1 MKKYNFTF
9 LLLVFSVF
17 SLFISADLMA
27 QDEKQKQ
34 EIIKHYD
41 LKAIQELATSFEQL
55 AKENKEK
62 ALEAARV
69 NGWEVYK
76 FNEDGSFGELIGLFP
91 DGSPMYY
98 MTDNATAAVSTRT
111 NYLINNYGLT
121 GNGMFAGVWDG
132 GTARASHQEFGSRVL
147 IMGGQTYNPNNFH
160 ATHVT
165 GTIAASGVNPQ
176 AKGMA
181 TASTVKSY
189 DWFNDASEALVE
201 VQNGMLVSNH
211 SYGVPVENAP
221 GPWFMGAYSQAAQ
234 QWDQVAYNSPF
245 YLMVASAGNNGQT
258 ANTSPTTNG
267 YDKLTGNKNAKN
279 NLVIANA
286 QAANI
291 DANGNLTGVT
301 INSSSSQGPSDD
313 RRIKPDIAGQ
323 GSGLLST
330 GGEANNQYI
339 TLSGT
344 SMSAPNVT
352 GSLLLLQQLFH
363 NTNSRYM
370 RASTLKGLVCHTA
383 DDAGNPGPDANFG
396 WGLLNAKRAA
406 EAIIFNGLN
415 ASIAEN
421 ILNQGQTYTYNVKSD
436 GINPLIASITWT
448 DLPGSANNGVLND
461 PTPALVNDLDIR
473 ITQGSTTYYPW
484 KLQASA
490 TQNAIRTSDNNVD
503 NVEVV
508 RIDAP
513 TAGDY
518 IITVTHKGTLQGGPQ
533 NYSLIATGLDSSF
546 AISSLSE
553 EQDACTT
560 GQAVFNL
567 NFINGDFSSVT
578 VSATNLPAGVVATFS
593 ETVLD
598 FNTPFTLTL
607 TNLVGLAPGQYTIN
621 VVGTKGS
628 EVKTTPVYLRV
639 YSNTFTNV
647 SQVYPVADQENL
659 SPTTTLT
666 WDENIN
672 ATSYKV
678 QVSTSSTFATIT
690 QEGITNDLSYT
701 VTNLAQNTDYYWRVL
716 PINLCGEAITGS
728 VRLFTTGVLDCNTV
742 YSATNFSNASI
753 GAGFLAT
760 ASVPVSVPAGFSV
773 GSLAVNFNITH
784 PAVQELVVILEGPAS
799 IGSPQIVLLNQECT
813 GTAPNINVTVSD
825 AGAQLVCSGNPVI
838 SGVVKP
844 RSPLNALN
852 NLQAEGV
859 WTLRVAD
866 DFELNGGVIN
876 SFSLDFCTIQNDLS
890 VGSASTID
898 FTVYPNPSK
907 GILNIQLNTLTVDAT
922 TVDVHD
928 VQGRKVS
935 SKIISDTLTQLS
947 IDNLSNGVYFVV
959 VNQNKQ
965 KTTKKIVLQR

>member
-1 MKKYNFTF
+1 MKNKNYLLFSFLFALFFTN
-9 LLLVFSVF
+9 VFY
-17 SLFISADLMA
+17 A
-27 QDEKQKQ
+27 QDAKQRE
-34 EIIKHYD
+34 EIVKHYD
-41 LKAIQELATSFEQL
+41 LKAIQELALTFDKQ
-55 AKENKEK
+55 AKINKEN
-62 ALEAARV
+62 ALQAARI
-69 NGWEVYK
+69 NGWDEFK
-76 FNEDGSFGELIGLFP
+76 FKADGSFEELIGLFP

-98 MTDNATAAVSTRT
+98 AIDNATAAVSTRT
-111 NYLINNYGLT
+111 NFLINNYGLT
-121 GNGMFAGVWDG
+121 GNGMFVGVWDG
-132 GTARASHQEFGSRVL
+132 GTARSTHQEFGNRVS
-147 IMGGQTYNPNNFH
+147 IMNGQTYNGNNFH
-160 ATHVT
+160 ASHVT

-181 TASTVKSY
+181 TASTVKSF

-211 SYGVPVENAP
+211 SYGIPIENAP
-221 GPWFMGAYSQAAQ
+221 GPWFMGAYSQAAV
-234 QWDQVAYNSPF
+234 QWDQVAYASPY
-245 YLMVASAGNNGQT
+245 YLPVKSAGNNGQT
-258 ANTSPTTNG
+258 TNTNPTTTG

-279 NLVIANA
+279 NLVIANT

-291 DANGNLTGVT
+291 DSNGNLTGVT

-330 GGEANNQYI
+330 GGDANNQYI

-352 GSLLLLQQLFH
+352 GSLLLLQQLFF
-363 NTNSRYM
+363 NNNSRYM

-396 WGLLNAKRAA
+396 WGLLNSKRAA

-415 ASIAEN
+415 SSIAEN
-421 ILNQGQTYTYNVKSD
+421 VLAQGQTYTYNVKSD
-436 GINPLIASITWT
+436 GVNPLIASITWT
-448 DLPGSANNGVLND
+448 DVPGPVNNGVLND
-461 PTPALVNDLDIR
+461 PTPVLVNDLDIR
-473 ITQGSTTYYPW
+473 ITQGTTTYFPW
-484 KLQASA
+484 RLQSNA
-490 TQNAIRTSDNNVD
+490 TLNATRTGDNNVD
-503 NVEVV
+503 NVEIVK
-508 RIDAP
+508 IDAP

-553 EQDACTT
+553 EQKACTT
-560 GQAVFNL
+560 GQAVYNL
-567 NFINGDFSSVT
+567 NFVNGDFSSVT
-578 VSATNLPAGVVATFS
+578 VSATNLPTGVVATFS
-593 ETVLD
+593 ENVLD

-607 TNLVGLAPGQYTIN
+607 SNLTGVAPGQYTIN

-639 YSNTFTNV
+639 FSTTFANIT
-647 SQVYPVADQENL
+647 QVYPAANQQNL
-659 SPTTTLT
+659 SPTTELT
-666 WDENIN
+666 WSESIN

-678 QVSTSSTFATIT
+678 QVSTSNTFTTIF
-690 QEGITNDLSYT
+690 QEGVTTDLAYT
-701 VTNLAQNTDYYWRVL
+701 LTNLAQNTDYFWRVL
-716 PINLCGEAITGS
+716 PINLCGEATTGT
-728 VRLFTTGVLDCNTV
+728 VRSFKTGVLVCNTV
-742 YSATNFSNASI
+742 FTATNFNNASI

-760 ASVPVSVPAGFSV
+760 ASVPLTVPAGFSV
-773 GSLAVNFNITH
+773 GSLAVNFTITH

-799 IGSPQIVLLNQECT
+799 IGSPQILLLNQECT

-825 AGAQLVCSGNPVI
+825 TGTQLVCSGNPVI

-859 WTLRVAD
+859 WTLRVSD

-876 SFSLDFCTIQNDLS
+876 SFSLDFCAIQNDLS
-890 VGSASTID
+890 VGSVAALD
-898 FTVYPNPSK
+898 FTVYPNPST
-907 GILNIQLNTLTVDAT
+907 GILNIQLNTFTGDSASAEVFDL
-922 TVDVHD
+922 
-928 VQGRKVS
+928 QGRKVA
-935 SKIISDTLTQLS
+935 SKTLSNSLTQLS

-959 VNQNKQ
+959 VNQNNQ

>member
-1 MKKYNFTF
+1 MKKKNYILFSF
-9 LLLVFSVF
+9 VLLLFSFVQIF
-17 SLFISADLMA
+17 A
-27 QDEKQKQ
+27 QNEQQKA
-34 EIIKHYD
+34 EIVKHYD
-41 LKAIQELATSFEQL
+41 LKAIQELALSFEKQ
-55 AKENKEK
+55 ANINKK
-62 ALEAARV
+62 NAIEAARV
-69 NGWEVYK
+69 NGWEEFK
-76 FNEDGSFGELIGLFP
+76 FNADGSFQELIGLFP
-91 DGSPMYY
+91 NGSPMYY
-98 MTDNATAAVSTRT
+98 AIDNATAAVSTRT
-111 NYLINNYGLT
+111 NFLINNYGLT
-121 GNGMFAGVWDG
+121 GAGMFVGVWDG
-132 GTARASHQEFGSRVL
+132 GTARVTHQEFGDRAL
-147 IMGGQTYNPNNFH
+147 IMNGQTYNGNNFH
-160 ATHVT
+160 ASHVS
-165 GTIAASGVNPQ
+165 GTIAASGINPQ

-181 TASTVKSY
+181 TASIVKSY

-211 SYGVPVENAP
+211 SYGVPIENAP
-221 GPWFMGAYSQAAQ
+221 GPWFMGAYSQAAR
-234 QWDQVAYNSPF
+234 QWDQVAYSSPY
-245 YLMVASAGNNGQT
+245 YLAVKSAGNSGQT
-258 ANTSPTTNG
+258 TNTSPTTVG

-291 DANGNLTGVT
+291 DSNGNLTGVN
-301 INSSSSQGPSDD
+301 INAGSSQGPTDD

-323 GSGLLST
+323 GTGLLST
-330 GGEANNQYI
+330 GGASNTEYI

-352 GSLLLLQQLFH
+352 GSLLLLQQLFF
-363 NTNSRYM
+363 NNNSRYM

-396 WGLLNAKRAA
+396 WGLLNSKRAA

-421 ILNQGQTYTYNVKSD
+421 VLAQGQTYTYNVKSD
-436 GINPLIASITWT
+436 GVNPLIGSITWT
-448 DLPGSANNGVLND
+448 DLPGTANNGILND

-473 ITQGSTTYYPW
+473 ITQGTTTYFPW
-484 KLQASA
+484 KLQSNA
-490 TQNAIRTSDNNVD
+490 TLNATRSGDNNVD

-513 TAGDY
+513 TASDY

-533 NYSLIATGLDSSF
+533 NYSLIITGLDSSF
-546 AISSLSE
+546 AISSLSD
-553 EQDACTT
+553 EQKACTT
-560 GQAVFNL
+560 GQAVYNL

-578 VSATNLPAGVVATFS
+578 VSATNLPAGVTATFS
-593 ETVLD
+593 ETVLG

-607 TNLVGLAPGQYTIN
+607 SNLTGVAPGQYTIN

-628 EVKTTPVYLRV
+628 EVKIIPVYLRV
-639 YSNTFTNV
+639 FSNTFTNV
-647 SQVYPVADQENL
+647 SQVYPAANQQNL
-659 SPTTTLT
+659 SPTTKLT
-666 WDENIN
+666 WAENSN

-678 QVSTSSTFATIT
+678 QVSTSNTFATIV
-690 QEGITNDLSYT
+690 QEAVTTDLTFT
-701 VTNLAQNTDYYWRVL
+701 VTNLAQNTDYFWRVL
-716 PINLCGEAITGS
+716 PINLCGEATTGPA
-728 VRLFTTGVLDCNTV
+728 RLFKTANLVCNTV
-742 YSATNFSNASI
+742 YTATNFSNATI
-753 GAGFLAT
+753 GNGFLAT

-773 GSLAVNFNITH
+773 GNLVVNFNITH
-784 PAVQELVVILEGPAS
+784 PAVQELVVILQGPAS
-799 IGSPQIVLLNQECT
+799 IGSPQIALLNQECT
-813 GTAPNINVTVSD
+813 GIATNINVSVSD
-825 AGAQLVCSGNPVI
+825 AGIPLVCSGNPVI

-890 VGSASTID
+890 IGAESTLD

-907 GILNIQLNTLTVDAT
+907 GILNIQLSSLTGDSASA
-922 TVDVHD
+922 DIYD
-928 VQGRKVS
+928 VQGRKVAS
-935 SKIISDTLTQLS
+935 TTITNSLTQLS
-947 IDNLSNGVYFVV
+947 IDNLTNGVYFVV
-959 VNQNKQ
+959 VNQNNQ

>member
-1 MKKYNFTF
+1 MKKNFYLLLSFLFTF
-9 LLLVFSVF
+9 FN
-17 SLFISADLMA
+17 SLQTVG
-27 QDEKQKQ
+27 QDAKQRD
-34 EIIKHYD
+34 EIVKHYD
-41 LKAIQELATSFEQL
+41 LDAIKNLELTFDKQAKIN
-55 AKENKEK
+55 KEN
-62 ALEAARV
+62 ALEAARI
-69 NGWEVYK
+69 NGWEVLK
-76 FNEDGSFGELIGLFP
+76 VNDDGSVDELIGLFP

-98 MTDNATAAVSTRT
+98 SIDNATAAISTRT
-111 NYLINNYGLT
+111 NFLINSYGLT
-121 GNGMFAGVWDG
+121 GSGMFVGVWDG
-132 GTARASHQEFGSRVL
+132 GTARSTHQEFGNRVL
-147 IMGGQTYNPNNFH
+147 IVNGQTFNANNFH
-160 ATHVT
+160 ASHVS

-189 DWFNDASEALVE
+189 DWFNDASEALIE

-211 SYGVPVENAP
+211 SYGIPIENAP

-234 QWDQVAYNSPF
+234 QWDQVAYVSPY
-245 YLMVASAGNNGQT
+245 YLAVKSAGNNGQT
-258 ANTSPTTNG
+258 TNPNPTTTG

-279 NLVIANA
+279 NLVVANA

-291 DANGNLTGVT
+291 DSNGNLTGVN
-301 INSSSSQGPSDD
+301 INSGSSQGPTDD

-330 GGEANNQYI
+330 GGAANNEYI

-352 GSLLLLQQLFH
+352 GSLLLLQQLFFS
-363 NTNSRYM
+363 NNSRYM

-396 WGLLNAKRAA
+396 WGLLNSKRAA

-421 ILNQGQTYTYNVKSD
+421 VLAQGQTYIYNVKSD
-436 GINPLIASITWT
+436 GVNPLIASITWT
-448 DLPGSANNGVLND
+448 DLPGSVNNGVLND

-473 ITQGSTTYYPW
+473 ITQGTTTYFPW
-484 KLQASA
+484 KLQSNA
-490 TQNAIRTSDNNVD
+490 TLNATRSGDNNVD

-518 IITVTHKGTLQGGPQ
+518 TITVTHKGTLQGGPQ

-553 EQDACTT
+553 EQKACTT
-560 GQAVFNL
+560 GQAEYDL

-578 VSATNLPAGVVATFS
+578 VSATNLPAGVIATFS

-607 TNLVGLAPGQYTIN
+607 SNLGGLAPGQYTIN
-621 VVGTKGS
+621 VVGTKGV
-628 EVKTTPVYLRV
+628 EVKITPVYLRI
-639 YSNTFTNV
+639 YSNVFTNV
-647 SQVYPVADQENL
+647 SQVYPVANQENL

-666 WDENIN
+666 WSEDIN

-678 QVSTSSTFATIT
+678 QVSTSSTFATIS
-690 QEGITNDLSYT
+690 QEGVTTDLSYT

-716 PINLCGEAITGS
+716 PINLCGEAVTGA
-728 VRLFTTGVLDCNTV
+728 VRLFKTGVLECNEV
-742 YSATNFSNASI
+742 YAATNFSSATI

-773 GSLAVNFNITH
+773 GSLAVNFTITH

-799 IGSPQIVLLNQECT
+799 IGSPQILLLNQECT

-825 AGAQLVCSGNPVI
+825 AGTQLICSGNPVI

-844 RSPLNALN
+844 RSPLSELN

-890 VGSASTID
+890 VGSASTLD
-898 FTVYPNPSK
+898 FVVYPNPSK
-907 GILNIQLNTLTVDAT
+907 GLLNIQLNSLIGDTASV
-922 TVDVHD
+922 VIHD
-928 VQGRKVS
+928 VQGRKVAATT
-935 SKIISDTLTQLS
+935 ISNNFSQVS

-959 VNQNKQ
+959 VHQNNQ
-965 KTTKKIVLQR
+965 KTTKKIILQR

>member
-1 MKKYNFTF
+1 MKKRKYLFFTVVFVLFVLNFSF
-9 LLLVFSVF
+9 
-17 SLFISADLMA
+17 A
-27 QDEKQKQ
+27 QDAKQRD
-34 EIIKHYD
+34 EIVGHYD
-41 LKAIQELATSFEQL
+41 VKAIKELALTFDRQSKIS
-55 AKENKEK
+55 KEN
-62 ALEAARV
+62 ALRSARL
-69 NGWEVYK
+69 NGWEEFRFK
-76 FNEDGSFGELIGLFP
+76 DDGSFEELIGLFP

-98 MTDNATAAVSTRT
+98 AIDNATAAISTRT

-121 GNGMFAGVWDG
+121 GAGMFAGVWDG
-132 GTARASHQEFGSRVL
+132 GTARSTHQEFGSRVL
-147 IMGGQTYNPNNFH
+147 IMNGQTFNGNNFH

-181 TASTVKSY
+181 TASTVKSF

-211 SYGVPVENAP
+211 SYGIPIENAP

-234 QWDQVAYNSPF
+234 QWDQVAYVSPY
-245 YLMVASAGNNGQT
+245 YLAVKSAGNNGQT
-258 ANTSPTTNG
+258 TNSSPTTTG

-279 NLVIANA
+279 NLVVANA

-291 DANGNLTGVT
+291 DSNGNLTGVN
-301 INSSSSQGPSDD
+301 INAGSSQGPTDD

-330 GGEANNQYI
+330 GGASNNEYI

-352 GSLLLLQQLFH
+352 GSLLLLQQLFY
-363 NTNSRYM
+363 NNNSRYM

-396 WGLLNAKRAA
+396 WGLLNSKRAA

-415 ASIAEN
+415 SSITEN
-421 ILNQGQTYTYNVKSD
+421 TLIQGQTYTYNVKSD
-436 GINPLIASITWT
+436 GVNPLVASITWT
-448 DLPGSANNGVLND
+448 DLPGPVNNGVLND
-461 PTPALVNDLDIR
+461 ATPVLVNDLDIR
-473 ITQGSTTYYPW
+473 ITQGTTTYFPW
-484 KLQASA
+484 KLQANA
-490 TQNAIRTSDNNVD
+490 TLNAIRTGDNNVD
-503 NVEVV
+503 NVEIV

-518 IITVTHKGTLQGGPQ
+518 TITVTHKGTLQGGSQ
-533 NYSLIATGLDSSF
+533 NYSLITTGLESSF

-553 EQDACTT
+553 EQKACTT
-560 GQAVFNL
+560 GQAEYDL

-578 VSATNLPAGVVATFS
+578 VSATNLPAGVIASFS

-607 TNLVGLAPGQYTIN
+607 SNLGGLAPGQYTIN
-621 VVGTKGS
+621 VVGTKGA
-628 EVKTTPVYLRV
+628 EVKTTPVYLRI
-639 YSNTFTNV
+639 YSNSFTNV
-647 SQVYPVADQENL
+647 SQVYPVANQENL

-666 WDENIN
+666 WSENIN

-678 QVSTSSTFATIT
+678 QVSTSNTFATIT
-690 QEGITNDLSYT
+690 QEGVTTDFSYT
-701 VTNLAQNTDYYWRVL
+701 VTNLAQNTDYFWRVL
-716 PINLCGEAITGS
+716 PINLCGEATTGT
-728 VRLFTTGVLDCNTV
+728 VRSFKTGVLVCNTV
-742 YSATNFSNASI
+742 YSASNFSNASI

-760 ASVPVSVPAGFSV
+760 ASVPVTIPAGFSV

-799 IGSPQIVLLNQECT
+799 IGSPQILLLNQECT

-825 AGAQLVCSGNPVI
+825 AGTQLLCSGNPVI

-844 RSPLNALN
+844 RSPLSELN

-890 VGSASTID
+890 VGSESTLD
-898 FTVYPNPSK
+898 FVVYPNPSK
-907 GILNIQLNTLTVDAT
+907 GLLNIQLNSLTGDTANVDI
-922 TVDVHD
+922 HD

-935 SKIISDTLTQLS
+935 ATTISNNFSQVS

-959 VNQNKQ
+959 VNQNNQ
-965 KTTKKIVLQR
+965 KTTKKIILQR

>member
-1 MKKYNFTF
+1 MKKKNYLLFSFLFALFFTN
-9 LLLVFSVF
+9 VFY
-17 SLFISADLMA
+17 A
-27 QDEKQKQ
+27 QDAKQRE
-34 EIIKHYD
+34 EIVKHYD
-41 LKAIQELATSFEQL
+41 LKAIQELALTFDKQ
-55 AKENKEK
+55 ATINKEN
-62 ALEAARV
+62 ALQAARI
-69 NGWEVYK
+69 NGWEEFK
-76 FNEDGSFGELIGLFP
+76 FKADGSFEELIGLFP

-98 MTDNATAAVSTRT
+98 AIDNATAAISTRT
-111 NYLINNYGLT
+111 NFLINNYGLT

-132 GTARASHQEFGSRVL
+132 GTARSTHQEFGSRVL
-147 IMGGQTYNPNNFH
+147 IMNGQTYNGNNFH
-160 ATHVT
+160 ASHVT

-181 TASTVKSY
+181 TASTVKSF

-211 SYGVPVENAP
+211 SYGIPIENAP
-221 GPWFMGAYSQAAQ
+221 GPWFMGAYSQAAA
-234 QWDQVAYNSPF
+234 QWDQVAYASPY
-245 YLMVASAGNNGQT
+245 YLPVKSAGNNGST
-258 ANTSPTTNG
+258 TNPNPTTTG

-291 DANGNLTGVT
+291 DANGNLTGVA

-330 GGEANNQYI
+330 GGASNTEYI

-352 GSLLLLQQLFH
+352 GSLLLLQQLFF
-363 NTNSRYM
+363 NNNSRYM

-396 WGLLNAKRAA
+396 WGLLNSKRAA

-415 ASIAEN
+415 SSIAEN
-421 ILNQGQTYTYNVKSD
+421 VLAQGQTYTYNVKSD
-436 GINPLIASITWT
+436 GVNPLIASITWT
-448 DLPGSANNGVLND
+448 DVPGPVNNGVLND
-461 PTPALVNDLDIR
+461 PTPVLVNDLDIR
-473 ITQGSTTYYPW
+473 ITQGTTTYFPW
-484 KLQASA
+484 RLQSNA
-490 TQNAIRTSDNNVD
+490 TLNATRTGDNNVD
-503 NVEVV
+503 NVEIVK
-508 RIDAP
+508 IDAP

-518 IITVTHKGTLQGGPQ
+518 TITVTHKGTLQGGPQ

-553 EQDACTT
+553 EQKACTT
-560 GQAVFNL
+560 GQAVYNL
-567 NFINGDFSSVT
+567 NFVNGDFSSVT
-578 VSATNLPAGVVATFS
+578 VSATNLPTGVVATFS
-593 ETVLD
+593 ENVLD

-607 TNLVGLAPGQYTIN
+607 SNLTGVAPGQYTIN

-639 YSNTFTNV
+639 FSTTFANIT
-647 SQVYPVADQENL
+647 QVYPAANQQNL
-659 SPTTTLT
+659 SPTTELT
-666 WDENIN
+666 WSESIN

-678 QVSTSSTFATIT
+678 QVSTSNTFATIF
-690 QEGITNDLSYT
+690 QEGVTTDLAYT
-701 VTNLAQNTDYYWRVL
+701 VTNLAQNTDYFWRVL
-716 PINLCGEAITGS
+716 PINLCGEATTGT
-728 VRLFTTGVLDCNTV
+728 VRSFKTGVLVCNTV
-742 YSATNFSNASI
+742 FTATNFNNASI

-760 ASVPVSVPAGFSV
+760 ASVPLTVPAGFSV
-773 GSLAVNFNITH
+773 GSLAVNFTITH

-799 IGSPQIVLLNQECT
+799 IGSPQILLLNQECT

-825 AGAQLVCSGNPVI
+825 AGIPLVCSGNPVI

-876 SFSLDFCTIQNDLS
+876 SFSLDFCAIQNDLS
-890 VGSASTID
+890 VGSVAALD
-898 FTVYPNPSK
+898 FTVYPNPST
-907 GILNIQLNTLTVDAT
+907 GILNIQLNTFTGDSASAEVFDL
-922 TVDVHD
+922 
-928 VQGRKVS
+928 QGRKVA
-935 SKIISDTLTQLS
+935 SKTLSNSLTQLS

-959 VNQNKQ
+959 VNQNNQ

>member
-1 MKKYNFTF
+1 MKKNFY
-9 LLLVFSVF
+9 LLLFLF
-17 SLFISADLMA
+17 FAFFISMQSVA
-27 QDEKQKQ
+27 QDAKQRD
-34 EIIKHYD
+34 EIVKHYD
-41 LKAIQELATSFEQL
+41 LNAIKELAL
-55 AKENKEK
+55 AFDKQANINKEN
-62 ALEAARV
+62 ALKAARI
-69 NGWEVYK
+69 NGWEVLK
-76 FNEDGSFGELIGLFP
+76 FKEDGSVDELIGLFP

-98 MTDNATAAVSTRT
+98 SIDNATAAVSTRT
-111 NYLINNYGLT
+111 NFLINSYGLT
-121 GNGMFAGVWDG
+121 GSGMFVGVWDG
-132 GTARASHQEFGSRVL
+132 GTARSTHQEFGSRVL
-147 IMGGQTYNPNNFH
+147 IMNGQTFNPNNFH
-160 ATHVT
+160 ASHVS

-211 SYGVPVENAP
+211 SYGIPIENAP

-234 QWDQVAYNSPF
+234 QWDQVAYVSPY
-245 YLMVASAGNNGQT
+245 YLPVKSAGNNGQT
-258 ANTSPTTNG
+258 TNSSPTTTG

-286 QAANI
+286 QAASI
-291 DANGNLTGVT
+291 DSNGNLNGVN
-301 INSSSSQGPSDD
+301 INASSSQGPTDD

-330 GGEANNQYI
+330 GGASNTEYI

-344 SMSAPNVT
+344 SMSAPNVS
-352 GSLLLLQQLFH
+352 GSLVLLQQLFF
-363 NTNSRYM
+363 TNNNRYM

-396 WGLLNAKRAA
+396 WGLLNSKRAA

-421 ILNQGQTYTYNVKSD
+421 VLTQGQTATFNVKSD
-436 GINPLIASITWT
+436 GVNPLIASITWT
-448 DLPGSANNGVLND
+448 DVPGPVNNGVLND
-461 PTPALVNDLDIR
+461 PTPVLVNDLDIR
-473 ITQGSTTYYPW
+473 ISQGTTTYFPW
-484 KLQASA
+484 RLQSNA
-490 TQNAIRTSDNNVD
+490 TQNATRTGDNNVD

-518 IITVTHKGTLQGGPQ
+518 TITVTHKGTLQGGPQ

-546 AISSLSE
+546 SISSLSE
-553 EQDACTT
+553 EQKACAT

-578 VSATNLPAGVVATFS
+578 LSASNLPAGVVATFS

-607 TNLVGLAPGQYTIN
+607 TNLASLAPGQYTIN
-621 VVGTKGS
+621 VVGTKGA

-639 YSNTFTNV
+639 YSNIFTNV
-647 SQVYPVADQENL
+647 SQVYPAANQENL
-659 SPTTTLT
+659 SPTTTLK
-666 WDENIN
+666 WSQNIN

-678 QVSTSSTFATIT
+678 QVSTSNTFATIS
-690 QEGITNDLSYT
+690 QEGVTTNLSYT
-701 VTNLAQNTDYYWRVL
+701 VSNLAQDTEYYWRVL
-716 PINLCGEAITGS
+716 PINLCGEAVTGA
-728 VRLFTTGVLDCNTV
+728 VRMFNTGVLVCNTV
-742 YSATNFSNASI
+742 YTATNFSSANI

-760 ASVPVSVPAGFSV
+760 ASVPVTLPAGFSV
-773 GSLAVNFNITH
+773 GSMAVNFTITH
-784 PAVQELVVILEGPAS
+784 PAVQELVVILEGPAA

-813 GTAPNINVTVSD
+813 GTAPNINVTISD
-825 AGAQLVCSGNPVI
+825 VGAQLVCAGNPVI
-838 SGVVKP
+838 SGIVKP
-844 RSPLNALN
+844 RMPLNALN
-852 NLQAEGV
+852 NLQTEGV

-876 SFSLDFCTIQNDLS
+876 SFSLDLCTIENSLS
-890 VGSASTID
+890 VGSQPSLD
-898 FTVYPNPSK
+898 FTVYPNPST
-907 GILNIQLNTLTVDAT
+907 GILNIQLSSLTADSANVSI
-922 TVDVHD
+922 HD
-928 VQGRKVS
+928 VQGRKVAS
-935 SKIISDTLTQLS
+935 IVISNNLS
-947 IDNLSNGVYFVV
+947 QIAIDNLSNGVYFVV
-959 VNQNKQ
+959 VNQNNQ